1 MTFSR
6 ILSEQEVLIVANTS
20 TQKSWAGAVLVDE
33 NLNPVGKELRVLY
46 GNRDQFEMPGPVVER
61 PAGSVE
67 ITEID
72 RGSVMARC
80 ISSLSMCDRWRSKSW
95 GSRCFSASSST
106 NRTCMNG

>member
-20 TQKSWAGAVLVDE
+20 TQNSWAGAVLVDE
-33 NLNPVGKELRVLY
+33 KLNPVGKELRVLY
-46 GNRDQFEMPGPVVER
+46 SNRDQFEMPGPVVER

-106 NRTCMNG
+106 NRTCTNG